1 MSLKIALAQTNF
13 LVGNIAAN
21 VSNIIKAAETAR
33 DELGAEIIVFP
44 ELTIT
49 GYPAEDLLLR
59 ADFIAAANNA
69 VYQLADAV
77 DGIALVVGF
86 PELDGDKLYNSAVV
100 LQGGVTLACYRK
112 RALPNYGVFDE
123 QRYFAAGNQ
132 PCVFE
137 FNGTF
142 IGLTICEDV
151 WRPGIIDDNKQ
162 AGAEL
167 LLTLN
172 ASPFHSGK
180 IHEREGIVC
189 SQVKAAQ
196 LPLIYV
202 NQVGGQDELIFDGAS
217 FVVNQQGDVV
227 FRAAE
232 FKEQISVIEF
242 DDNQVKPSTC
252 APLYGEVSSD
262 YQALVLGIKD
272 YVRKNGFHGALLG
285 LSGGIDSALVLA
297 LAVDALGAD
306 KVEAVLMP
314 SRYTQD
320 MSNEDAILE
329 AEALGVKYHTIPI
342 EPAVAAFNN
351 MLTELFA
358 GTAKDT
364 TGDCMDAGARAMQG
378 AIAAENIQARC
389 RGVILMAISN
399 KQGKLLLT
407 TGNKSEMSVGYAT
420 LYGDMAGGFAPI
432 KDVPKLLVYQLA
444 KYRNSLSPVIPERVI
459 TRPPSAEL
467 APDQVDADSLPPYEI
482 LDPIL
487 ERYVE
492 LDQSAEDIIAA
503 GYSREHVVRAISLVD
518 RNEYK
523 RRQSP
528 PGIRI
533 TLRAFGR
540 DRRYPITSGYR
551 GIK

>member
-1 MSLKIALAQTNF
+1 MSLKIALAQINF

-21 VSNIIKAAETAR
+21 VDNIIKAASYAR
-33 DELGAEIIVFP
+33 DELSADIVVFP

-49 GYPAEDLLLR
+49 GYPAEDLLFR
-59 ADFIAAANNA
+59 NDFISAANNA
-69 VYQLADAV
+69 VYQIAECIADIAV
-77 DGIALVVGF
+77 VVGF
-86 PELDGDKLYNSAVV
+86 PERDGNSLYNSAVV
-100 LQGGVTLACYRK
+100 LHQGGILACYRK
-112 RALPNYGVFDE
+112 QMLPNYGVFDE
-123 QRYFAAGNQ
+123 QRYFSAGTQ

-137 FNGTF
+137 FNGVF

-151 WRPGIIDDNKQ
+151 WKSGIIDETKQ

-172 ASPFHSGK
+172 ASPFNAGK
-180 IHEREGIVC
+180 IHQREAIIC
-189 SQVKAAQ
+189 EQVKAAKI
-196 LPLIYV
+196 PLIYV

-217 FVVNQQGDVV
+217 FVANSQGEIV
-227 FRAAE
+227 FRAEE

-242 DDNQVKPSTC
+242 DGDNPLLNSC
-252 APLYGEVSSD
+252 APLYNKITSE
-262 YQALVLGIKD
+262 YKALVLGIKD
-272 YVRKNGFHGALLG
+272 YVRKNGFQGAILG

-297 LAVDALGAD
+297 LAVDALGHE

-314 SRYTQD
+314 SRFTQD
-320 MSNEDAILE
+320 MSNEDAIKQ
-329 AEALGVKYHTIPI
+329 AEILKVKYHTIPI
-342 EPAVAAFNN
+342 TPAVNAFTD
-351 MLTELFA
+351 MLTEVFV
-358 GTAKDT
+358 GTTKDAT
-364 TGDCMDAGARAMQG
+364 E
-378 AIAAENIQARC
+378 ENIQARC
-389 RGVILMAISN
+389 RGVILMALSN
-399 KQGKLLLT
+399 KRGKLLLT

-432 KDVPKLLVYQLA
+432 KDVPKLLVYELA
-444 KYRNSLSPVIPERVI
+444 RYRNSLYEVIPERVI

-467 APDQVDADSLPPYEI
+467 APDQIDTDSLPPYEI

-492 LDQSAEDIIAA
+492 MDQSAEEIMAA
-503 GYSREHVVRAISLVD
+503 GFRYDDVVRAINLVD
-518 RNEYK
+518 KNEYK

-533 TLRAFGR
+533 TSRAFGR

-551 GIK
+551 GI

>member
-1 MSLKIALAQTNF
+1 MTLKIALAQTNF
-13 LVGNIAAN
+13 LVGDIDAN
-21 VSNIIKAAETAR
+21 VQNIIQNAR
-33 DELGAEIIVFP
+33 HAHERLGADLIVFP
-44 ELTIT
+44 ELTVT

-59 ADFIAAANNA
+59 PDFIAEANDAINRLASLLPNDIA
-69 VYQLADAV
+69 VV
-77 DGIALVVGF
+77 IGF
-86 PELDGDKLYNSAVV
+86 PESDGIQLYNSAVV
-100 LQGGVTLACYRK
+100 IYQGRELAGYRK

-123 QRYFAAGNQ
+123 QRYFTAGDKT
-132 PCVFE
+132 CVFP
-137 FNGTF
+137 FKGTK
-142 IGLTICEDV
+142 IGLTLCEDV
-151 WRPGIIDDNKQ
+151 WYHGIIAANKEE
-162 AGAEL
+162 GADL

-172 ASPFHSGK
+172 ASPFNAGK
-180 IHEREGIVC
+180 IRQREEVIC

-196 LPLIYV
+196 IPLVYV

-217 FVVNQQGDVV
+217 FVVDSQGEVV
-227 FRAAE
+227 FRAEE
-232 FKEQISVIEF
+232 FKEQISVVDFI
-242 DDNQVKPSTC
+242 NHQPVKGYC
-252 APLYGEVSSD
+252 APFYTPVASE
-262 YQALVLGIKD
+262 YQALVLGIRD
-272 YVRKNGFHGALLG
+272 YVRKNGFKGALLG

-306 KVEAVLMP
+306 QVEAVLMP
-314 SRYTQD
+314 SRYTQT
-320 MSNEDAILE
+320 MSIEDAIWE
-329 AEALGVKYHTIPI
+329 ADALGVRYHIVPI
-342 EPAVAAFNN
+342 DPAVTAFNG
-351 MLTELFA
+351 MLADIFA
-358 GTAKDT
+358 GTKQDT
-364 TGDCMDAGARAMQG
+364 TE
-378 AIAAENIQARC
+378 ENIQARC

-444 KYRNSLSPVIPERVI
+444 RYRNGLSFVIPERVL

-467 APDQVDADSLPPYEI
+467 APDQVDQDSLPPYEV

-492 LDQSAEDIIAA
+492 LDQSAEEIIAA
-503 GYSREHVVRAISLVD
+503 GFRREDVARAISLVD

-528 PGIRI
+528 PCIRI
-533 TLRAFGR
+533 TERAFGR

-551 GIK
+551 GMKA

>member
-1 MSLKIALAQTNF
+1 MNTLNESGILKIALAQVNF
-13 LVGNIAAN
+13 LVGNIAGN
-21 VSNIIKAAETAR
+21 IDNIIQAAAYAR
-33 DELGAEIIVFP
+33 DQLVADMVVFP
-44 ELTIT
+44 ELIVT

-59 ADFIAAANNA
+59 KDFIEEANNA
-69 VYQLADAV
+69 IHVIAESVND
-77 DGIALVVGF
+77 IALVLGY
-86 PELDGDKLYNSAVV
+86 PELADNKIYNSAIV
-100 LQGGVTLACYRK
+100 LYQGVSLACYRK
-112 RALPNYGVFDE
+112 QALPNYGVFDE
-123 QRYFAAGNQ
+123 RRYFTPGKQ
-132 PCVFE
+132 PCIFE
-137 FNGTF
+137 FNGHF

-151 WRPGIIDDNKQ
+151 WHKGVIEASKA
-162 AGAEL
+162 AGADI

-172 ASPFHSGK
+172 ASPFNLGK
-180 IHEREGIVC
+180 IHQREQVIC
-189 SQVKAAQ
+189 AQVKTVGI
-196 LPLIYV
+196 PLVYV

-217 FVVNQQGDVV
+217 FVVNGQGEIVY
-227 FRAAE
+227 RAEE
-232 FKEQISVIEF
+232 FNEKIGLVEF
-242 DDNQVKPSTC
+242 ADNQPKPGSC
-252 APLYGEVSSD
+252 FPLCGKIESA

-272 YVRKNGFHGALLG
+272 YIQKNGFAGAILG
-285 LSGGIDSALVLA
+285 LSGGVDSALVLA
-297 LAVDALGAD
+297 LAVDALGCD

-329 AEALGVKYHTIPI
+329 AEALGVKYHIIPI
-342 EPAVAAFNN
+342 EPAVKA
-351 MLTELFA
+351 FA
-358 GTAKDT
+358 GMLAEVFSGTQKDT
-364 TGDCMDAGARAMQG
+364 TE
-378 AIAAENIQARC
+378 ENIQARC
-389 RGVILMAISN
+389 RGVILMAMSN

-432 KDVPKLLVYQLA
+432 KDVPKMLVYQLA
-444 KYRNSLSPVIPERVI
+444 RYRNSLSKVIPERVL

-467 APDQVDADSLPPYEI
+467 APDQVDEDSLPPYEI

-492 LDQSAEDIIAA
+492 KDQSAEEIIAA
-503 GYSREHVVRAISLVD
+503 GFSRDHVARAISLVD

-533 TLRAFGR
+533 TTKAFGR

-551 GIK
+551 GIKD

>member
-1 MSLKIALAQTNF
+1 MSLKIALAQINF

-21 VSNIIKAAETAR
+21 VDNIIKAASYAR
-33 DELGAEIIVFP
+33 DELSADIVVFP

-49 GYPAEDLLLR
+49 GYPAEDLLFR
-59 ADFIAAANNA
+59 NDFISAANNA
-69 VYQLADAV
+69 VYQIAECIDDIAV
-77 DGIALVVGF
+77 VVGF
-86 PELDGDKLYNSAVV
+86 PERDGNSLYNSAVV
-100 LQGGVTLACYRK
+100 LHQGSILACYRK
-112 RALPNYGVFDE
+112 QMLPNYGVFDE
-123 QRYFAAGNQ
+123 QRYFSAGTQ

-137 FNGTF
+137 FNGVF

-151 WRPGIIDDNKQ
+151 WKSGIIDETKQ

-172 ASPFHSGK
+172 ASPFNAGK
-180 IHEREGIVC
+180 IHQREAVIC
-189 SQVKAAQ
+189 EQVKAAKI
-196 LPLIYV
+196 PLIYV

-217 FVVNQQGDVV
+217 FVANSQGEIV
-227 FRAAE
+227 FRAEE

-242 DDNQVKPSTC
+242 DGDNPLLNSC
-252 APLYGEVSSD
+252 APLYNKITSE
-262 YQALVLGIKD
+262 YKALVLGIKD
-272 YVRKNGFHGALLG
+272 YVRKNGFQGAILG

-297 LAVDALGAD
+297 LAVDALGHE

-314 SRYTQD
+314 SRFTQD
-320 MSNEDAILE
+320 MSNEDAIKQ
-329 AEALGVKYHTIPI
+329 AEILKVKYHTIPI
-342 EPAVAAFNN
+342 TPAVNAFTD
-351 MLTELFA
+351 MLTEVFV
-358 GTAKDT
+358 GTTKDAT
-364 TGDCMDAGARAMQG
+364 E
-378 AIAAENIQARC
+378 ENIQARC
-389 RGVILMAISN
+389 RGVILMALSN
-399 KQGKLLLT
+399 KRGKLLLT

-432 KDVPKLLVYQLA
+432 KDVPKLLVYELA
-444 KYRNSLSPVIPERVI
+444 RYRNSLYEVIPERVI

-467 APDQVDADSLPPYEI
+467 APDQIDTDSLPSYEI

-492 LDQSAEDIIAA
+492 LDQSAEEIIAA
-503 GYSREHVVRAISLVD
+503 GFRYDDVVRAINLVD
-518 RNEYK
+518 KNEYK

-533 TLRAFGR
+533 TSRAFGR

-551 GIK
+551 GI

>member
-1 MSLKIALAQTNF
+1 MSSTKEIGGLKIALAQINF
-13 LVGNIAAN
+13 QVGNIAAN
-21 VSNIIKAAETAR
+21 VNSIIKAANIAR
-33 DELGAEIIVFP
+33 DDLAADIVVFP
-44 ELTIT
+44 ELIVT
-49 GYPAEDLLLR
+49 GYPAEDLLFR
-59 ADFIAAANNA
+59 KDFIEEANNA
-69 VYQLADAV
+69 IHAIAESVND
-77 DGIALVVGF
+77 IALVIGF
-86 PELDGDKLYNSAVV
+86 PELADGKLYNSAAV
-100 LQGGVTLACYRK
+100 LHNGVTLACYRK
-112 RALPNYGVFDE
+112 QALPNYGVFDE
-123 QRYFAAGNQ
+123 RRYFTPGNQ

-137 FNGTF
+137 FNGSF

-151 WRPGIIDDNKQ
+151 WQDGIIAANKQ
-162 AGAEL
+162 AGADI

-172 ASPFHSGK
+172 ASPFNLGK
-180 IHEREGIVC
+180 MHQREAVIC

-196 LPLIYV
+196 IPLVYV

-217 FVVNQQGDVV
+217 FAVNQQGEIVYRAEEFQESLGV
-227 FRAAE
+227 FE
-232 FKEQISVIEF
+232 FK
-242 DDNQVKPSTC
+242 DNQPIPTTC
-252 APLYGEVSSD
+252 VPLDEKIASAYH
-262 YQALVLGIKD
+262 ALVLGIKD
-272 YVRKNGFHGALLG
+272 YVRKNGFGGAILG

-297 LAVDALGAD
+297 LAADALGSD

-320 MSNEDAILE
+320 MSNEDAALE

-342 EPAVAAFNN
+342 EPAVNAFTG
-351 MLTELFA
+351 MLAETFA
-358 GTAKDT
+358 GTKKDT
-364 TGDCMDAGARAMQG
+364 TE
-378 AIAAENIQARC
+378 ENIQARC
-389 RGVILMAISN
+389 RGVILMAMSN

-432 KDVPKLLVYQLA
+432 KDVPKMLVYELA
-444 KYRNSLSPVIPERVI
+444 RYRNSLSPVIPERVLI
-459 TRPPSAEL
+459 RPPSAEL
-467 APDQVDADSLPPYEI
+467 APDQIDQDSLPPYDI

-492 LDQSAEDIIAA
+492 RDQSAEEIIAA
-503 GYSREHVVRAISLVD
+503 GFSREYVARAISLVD

-533 TLRAFGR
+533 TTRAFGR

-551 GIK
+551 GIKS

>member
-1 MSLKIALAQTNF
+1 MSLKIALAQINF

-21 VSNIIKAAETAR
+21 VDNIIKAASYAR
-33 DELGAEIIVFP
+33 DELSADIVVFP

-49 GYPAEDLLLR
+49 GYPAEDLLFR
-59 ADFIAAANNA
+59 ADFISAANNA
-69 VYQLADAV
+69 VYQIAECIADIAV
-77 DGIALVVGF
+77 VVGF
-86 PELDGDKLYNSAVV
+86 PERDGNSLYNSAVV
-100 LQGGVTLACYRK
+100 LHQGSILACYRK
-112 RALPNYGVFDE
+112 QMLPNYGVFDE
-123 QRYFAAGNQ
+123 QRYFSAGTQ

-137 FNGTF
+137 FNGVF

-151 WRPGIIDDNKQ
+151 WKSGIIDETKQ

-172 ASPFHSGK
+172 ASPFNAGK
-180 IHEREGIVC
+180 IHQREAVIC
-189 SQVKAAQ
+189 EQVKAAKI
-196 LPLIYV
+196 PLIYV

-217 FVVNQQGDVV
+217 FVANSQGEIV
-227 FRAAE
+227 FRAEE

-242 DDNQVKPSTC
+242 DGDNPLLNSC
-252 APLYGEVSSD
+252 APLYNKITSE
-262 YQALVLGIKD
+262 YKALVLGIKD
-272 YVRKNGFHGALLG
+272 YVRKNGFQGAILG

-297 LAVDALGAD
+297 LAVDALGHD

-314 SRYTQD
+314 SRFTQD
-320 MSNEDAILE
+320 MSNEDAIKQ
-329 AEALGVKYHTIPI
+329 AEILNVKYHIIPI
-342 EPAVAAFNN
+342 TPAVNAFTD
-351 MLTELFA
+351 MLTDIFV
-358 GTAKDT
+358 GTTKDAT
-364 TGDCMDAGARAMQG
+364 E
-378 AIAAENIQARC
+378 ENIQARC
-389 RGVILMAISN
+389 RGVILMALSN
-399 KQGKLLLT
+399 KRGKLLLT

-432 KDVPKLLVYQLA
+432 KDVPKLLVYELA
-444 KYRNSLSPVIPERVI
+444 RYRNSLYEVIPERVI

-467 APDQVDADSLPPYEI
+467 APDQIDTDSLPPYEI

-492 LDQSAEDIIAA
+492 MDQSAEEIIAA
-503 GYSREHVVRAISLVD
+503 GFRYDDVVRAINLVD
-518 RNEYK
+518 KNEYK

-533 TLRAFGR
+533 TSRAFGR

-551 GIK
+551 GI

>member
-1 MSLKIALAQTNF
+1 MSLKIALAQINF

-21 VSNIIKAAETAR
+21 VNNIIEAAVYAR
-33 DELGAEIIVFP
+33 DQLHADMIVFP

-59 ADFIAAANNA
+59 ADFITAANNA
-69 VYQLADAV
+69 VYQLAGQVA
-77 DGIALVVGF
+77 GIALVVGF
-86 PELDGDKLYNSAVV
+86 PERDGNQLYNSAVV
-100 LQGGVTLACYRK
+100 LHQGVMLACYRK
-112 RALPNYGVFDE
+112 QALPNYGVFDE
-123 QRYFAAGNQ
+123 QRYFTAGNK

-151 WRPGIIDDNKQ
+151 WKSGIIDATKQ

-172 ASPFHSGK
+172 ASPFNSGK
-180 IHEREGIVC
+180 IYEREAIIC
-189 SQVKAAQ
+189 RQVKAAQ
-196 LPLIYV
+196 IPLFYV

-217 FVVNQQGDVV
+217 FVADSQGEIV
-227 FRAAE
+227 FRAEE
-232 FKEQISVIEF
+232 FKEQITVIEF
-242 DDNQVKPSTC
+242 DGNNPVAHTC
-252 APLYGEVSSD
+252 APLYNEISSE

-272 YVRKNGFHGALLG
+272 YVRKNGFQGAILG

-297 LAVDALGAD
+297 LAVDALGPD

-314 SRYTQD
+314 SRYTQT
-320 MSNEDAILE
+320 MSIEDAVLE
-329 AEALGVKYHTIPI
+329 AEALGVKYHSIPI
-342 EPAVAAFNN
+342 EPAVNAFTG
-351 MLTELFA
+351 MLADIFA
-358 GTAKDT
+358 GTTKDAT
-364 TGDCMDAGARAMQG
+364 E
-378 AIAAENIQARC
+378 ENIQARC

-444 KYRNSLSPVIPERVI
+444 HYRNTLSEVIPERVI
-459 TRPPSAEL
+459 SRPPSAEL
-467 APDQVDADSLPPYEI
+467 APDQIDADSLPPYEV

-492 LDQSAEDIIAA
+492 LDQSAEEIIAA
-503 GYSREHVVRAISLVD
+503 GFRREDVARAISLVD

-533 TLRAFGR
+533 TGRAFGR

-551 GIK
+551 GI